1 MAKATREFVV
11 IGLGRFGGGLA
22 ATLVGM
28 GHEVL
33 GIDADARIVQGLSGV
48 LTHVVEA
55 DSTSEEALR
64 QLGISE
70 FSTAVVAIG
79 TDLEA
84 SILTTGVLVDLG
96 VEKIVAKAVTEPHGR
111 ILTRI
116 GAHKVVFPERDM
128 GIRVGHSL
136 AGSILDY
143 FELDPGFALVE
154 TTAPRELVGKTLAAP
169 RFASAT
175 ASPSS
180 ASSRRAG
187 RSHTRR
193 PRRWCSKATCS
204 SSRARSG
211 LPRPSASHLLARIG
225 AERPPTQPRWIALRI
240 GD

>member
-1 MAKATREFVV
+1 MAHKQVIV

-22 ATLVGM
+22 ETLVGM

-33 GIDADARIVQGLSGV
+33 GVDADPKTVQDFAGV

-64 QLGISE
+64 QLGVQE
-70 FSTAVVAIG
+70 FSTAIVAIG

-96 VEKIVAKAVTEPHGR
+96 VKRIVAKAVTAPHGR

-143 FELDPGFALVE
+143 FELDPGFAIVE
-154 TTAPRELVGKTLAAP
+154 TTAPRDLIGKTLAQAEVRKRYGITVVCIKP
-169 RFASAT
+169 EGGSFTYAT
-175 ASPSS
+175 PETVPSEGDILVV
-180 ASSRRAG
+180 AGEKARAEAFG
-187 RSHTRR
+187 ELT
-193 PRRWCSKATCS
+193 
-204 SSRARSG
+204 
-211 LPRPSASHLLARIG
+211 
-225 AERPPTQPRWIALRI
+225 
-240 GD
+240 

>member
-1 MAKATREFVV
+1 V

-33 GIDADARIVQGLSGV
+33 GIDADARIVQELSGV

-64 QLGISE
+64 QLGVQDI
-70 FSTAVVAIG
+70 STAIVAIG

-96 VEKIVAKAVTEPHGR
+96 VKRIVAKAVTEPHGR

-154 TTAPRELVGKTLAAP
+154 STAPRELVGKTLAAAEVRKRYGVTVVCIKPAGGSFTYATPDTVVQEGDVLVVAGEKP
-169 RFASAT
+169 RAESF
-175 ASPSS
+175 
-180 ASSRRAG
+180 G
-187 RSHTRR
+187 ELRS
-193 PRRWCSKATCS
+193 
-204 SSRARSG
+204 
-211 LPRPSASHLLARIG
+211 
-225 AERPPTQPRWIALRI
+225 
-240 GD
+240 